1 MRLARLRGAVSAE
14 APCAAPHAFPH
25 AFPFQQQR
33 PARNPK
39 DN

>member
-1 MRLARLRGAVSAE
+1 MRLARLRGAASAE
-14 APCAAPHAFPH
+14 APCAVPH